1 MTETTTPAPD
11 AMNAALS
18 HGERIVLV
26 ELFSTDL
33 YVFDD
38 THEVGGPMLRALST
52 LGFDPVLPPGVT
64 VPTPGNLRISI
75 DNVLRTDADHVLFMN
90 FSTDEEFVHDIVDRL
105 GAISEDRVYRID
117 STVSEAFSDDWRE
130 DLLTPRARQAIAE
143 STRPSD

>member
-1 MTETTTPAPD
+1 MTDTPIPAPD
-11 AMNAALS
+11 AVNAALS

-38 THEVGGPMLRALST
+38 IHEVGGPMLRALGA

-64 VPTPGNLRISI
+64 VHTPGNLRISI
-75 DNVLRTDADHVLFMN
+75 DDVLCTDADHVFFMN

-105 GAISEDRVYRID
+105 GDISEDRVYRID

-130 DLLTPRARQAIAE
+130 DLLTPRARQAITEA
-143 STRPSD
+143 TQPSN